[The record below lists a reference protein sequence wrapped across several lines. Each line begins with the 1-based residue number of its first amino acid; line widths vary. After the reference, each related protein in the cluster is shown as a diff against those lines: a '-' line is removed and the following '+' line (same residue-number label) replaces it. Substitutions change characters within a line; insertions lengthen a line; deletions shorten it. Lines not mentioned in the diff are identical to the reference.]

1 MPTSYSTSVLS
12 AVLTRFAEACPDVEV
27 TVSCAQGLPLQ
38 AALAAGELDLIVFTA
53 DRADADAERL
63 IHDPAVWVTSVAHD
77 THLRSEEHTSEL
89 QSLMRTSY
97 AVFCLKKKKHIP

>member
-1 MPTSYSTSVLS
+1 MIRQPPRPNRTDNLFPTTTLFRSSS
-12 AVLTRFAEACPDVEV
+12 VLTRVAEACPDVEV

-77 THLRSEEHTSEL
+77 THLCDQIGRAH
-89 QSLMRTSY
+89 
-97 AVFCLKKKKHIP
+97 V